1 MTDEE
6 VEMFLDDLSENDWVF
21 MVDGSGALKSLLV
34 PNFEQNLD
42 LVSEK
47 IIKIL
52 ALLDPNM
59 EKDLKA
65 LMKEMEPKTF
75 KELEPDSDDT
85 LH

>member
-21 MVDGSGALKSLLV
+21 RVDGSGALKSLLV

-52 ALLDPNM
+52 ALLEPNM

-75 KELEPDSDDT
+75 EELEPDSDDT

>member
-21 MVDGSGALKSLLV
+21 MVDGNGALKSLLV
-34 PNFEQNLD
+34 PNFEQNID
-42 LVSEK
+42 LVSEN

-52 ALLDPNM
+52 ALLNPKM

-65 LMKEMEPKTF
+65 LMKELEPVTF
-75 KELEPDSDDT
+75 EELKPDSDDT